1 MRLGE
6 LIRAY
11 REKHRY
17 GVREMAKMIGTSHAT
32 LSRIERGERC
42 DSDTA
47 YRLVL
52 WVLQPAKLEKSH
64 DRQVR

>member
-17 GVREMAKMIGTSHAT
+17 GVREMAKFIGISPAT
-32 LSRIERGERC
+32 LSRIENNRPC
-42 DSDTA
+42 DSTTA
-47 YRLVL
+47 FRVVL
-52 WVLQPAKLEKSH
+52 WALQPTEGK
-64 DRQVR
+64 